1 MQFYSK
7 SCELFNSASIEN
19 YNLYLENRE
28 KYMKLSNN
36 SSSWDSDAHSE
47 TENLEYFK
55 SWQTYYLNAIT
66 ALVFQSMAVE
76 SYINYYGLVKLGKEI
91 FDDKYEKSSTF
102 PKLFRI
108 CKQVTTKDF
117 PKDSDLYANLVV
129 LFKKRNKLVHS
140 KADVF
145 DFKDFTIEK
154 FQKSTEENITFVFDN
169 LESLIEVYPKLKKEL
184 ATLDGS
190 HIDIVQQEN
199 QKMKENIEYCI
210 TNMFTRDQ
218 SLNEE
223 DEIDIINF
231 D

>member
-1 MQFYSK
+1 VGF
-7 SCELFNSASIEN
+7 LRIA
-19 YNLYLENRE
+19 YLENKE
-28 KYMKLSNN
+28 KYMKISNNN
-36 SSSWDSDAHSE
+36 SSWDLDAHSE
-47 TENLEYFK
+47 AESMEYSY

-66 ALVFQSMAVE
+66 ALVFQAMAVE

-91 FDDKYEKSSTF
+91 FNDKYEKTSTF
-102 PKLFRI
+102 PKLFKI

-117 PKDSDLYANLVV
+117 PKDSDLYANLVD

-154 FQKSTEENITFVFDN
+154 FQESNKEYIVFVFDN

-184 ATLDGS
+184 ATIDGS
-190 HIDIVQQEN
+190 YIDIIQQDK
-199 QKMKENIEYCI
+199 QKTEEFIEYSI
-210 TNMFTRDQ
+210 ANMFTRDQ